1 LNGETMQLNG
11 IHGRRIASAA
21 FVALTWILMAQ
32 LSADA
37 QLAPAVETAAQTKV
51 RHERVAERRK
61 GVNLICHRGAWEHA
75 HENTLE
81 AYRATFELGGDGNE
95 FDIRVTKDGVLVLFH
110 DDMLD
115 HLLKADGN
123 VSDYTWEELQR
134 FPFRNPGPF
143 GEQCRIPTLAEVFEL
158 HRRYAGLMHLD
169 IKVHGIDRAIA
180 ALLTRMDMWDQVA
193 FCNEETGGVILRDPR
208 FKRCS
213 YKGGLYLDCGEVFPE
228 AIAAMLKRPGNAI
241 ILEEPTGVAL
251 ALGRKPGQLSTS
263 PVSPKPRLRPT
274 EESSPPS
281 VEQLVAV
288 LREAKDWNQVAET
301 PADRADSSKRI
312 RARARAA
319 EQLLEIKTSSPQAFA
334 ALEERVRQ
342 RSLHKDWMD
351 HGFDGAVALRSL
363 ILLGAPNA
371 VEVARFAL
379 WRDDPALDPVVD
391 HRWHSP
397 RSWTDFRVKMVI
409 FPALEQRPSAQSAS
423 LCREYLALSDAEA
436 KKIGPPQFEE
446 AARALLAASPQSA
459 TALELMKHRL
469 QEVRGRAIL
478 VCLAHV
484 RKPWAVAALT
494 EGAPFALSMGTD
506 HD

>member
-1 LNGETMQLNG
+1 MNGETMQKNG
-11 IHGRRIASAA
+11 IHGRRMASAA
-21 FVALTWILMAQ
+21 FVALAWILMVQ
-32 LSADA
+32 LRADA
-37 QLAPAVETAAQTKV
+37 QLAPSRETAAQTRQ

-61 GVNLICHRGAWEHA
+61 GVNIICHRGSSEHA

-95 FDIRVTKDGVLVLFH
+95 FDIRITKDGVLVVFH

-115 HLLKADGN
+115 RLLKADGK
-123 VSDYTWEELQR
+123 VRDYTWEELQR
-134 FPFRNPGPF
+134 FRFRNPGPF

-180 ALLTRMDMWDQVA
+180 ALLTRMEMWDQAA

-228 AIAAMLKRPGNAI
+228 AIAAVLKRPGNAI

-251 ALGRKPGQLSTS
+251 ALGRKPGKLSTS
-263 PVSPKPRLRPT
+263 PVSPKPRLGPT
-274 EESSPPS
+274 EESSPHS
-281 VEQLVAV
+281 VEQLVAI
-288 LREAKDWNQVAET
+288 LRDAQDWNQVAET
-301 PADRADSSKRI
+301 PADRIRSSKRI

-334 ALEERVRQ
+334 ALEERVRN
-342 RSLHKDWMD
+342 RSLHNDWMD
-351 HGFDGAVALRSL
+351 HGFDGAAALRSL

-371 VEVARFAL
+371 VELARFAL
-379 WRDDPALDPVVD
+379 WRDDPALEAVVD
-391 HRWHSP
+391 PRWHNP

-409 FPALEQRPSAQSAS
+409 FPALERRPSPQSAS

-436 KKIGPPQFEE
+436 KKLGPPQFEE
-446 AARALLAASPQSA
+446 AARALLAASPQTE

-469 QEVRGRAIL
+469 QGVRGRAIL

-484 RKPWAVAALT
+484 REPWALAALT
-494 EGAPFALSMGTD
+494 EGAPFALKMRTD
-506 HD
+506 RD

>member
-1 LNGETMQLNG
+1 MKLRSQQSEVDFCRETNVLNGETMQQNG

-21 FVALTWILMAQ
+21 LVALSWILMAQ
-32 LSADA
+32 LSAEA
-37 QLAPAVETAAQTKV
+37 QLAPAVETAAQTRE

-61 GVNLICHRGAWEHA
+61 GVNLICHRGASEHA

-228 AIAAMLKRPGNAI
+228 AIAAVLKRPGNAI

-251 ALGRKPGQLSTS
+251 ALGRKPGKLSTS

-288 LREAKDWNQVAET
+288 LRDAKDWNQVAET
-301 PADRADSSKRI
+301 PADRAASSKRI

-319 EQLLEIKTSSPQAFA
+319 ETTPRDQNLFASSLRGSGRAGPQAEPAQGLDGSRLRRRGGFA
-334 ALEERVRQ
+334 V
-342 RSLHKDWMD
+342 
-351 HGFDGAVALRSL
+351 V
-363 ILLGAPNA
+363 
-371 VEVARFAL
+371 
-379 WRDDPALDPVVD
+379 DPA
-391 HRWHSP
+391 R
-397 RSWTDFRVKMVI
+397 
-409 FPALEQRPSAQSAS
+409 
-423 LCREYLALSDAEA
+423 CAE
-436 KKIGPPQFEE
+436 
-446 AARALLAASPQSA
+446 R
-459 TALELMKHRL
+459 
-469 QEVRGRAIL
+469 
-478 VCLAHV
+478 C
-484 RKPWAVAALT
+484 
-494 EGAPFALSMGTD
+494 
-506 HD
+506 

>member
-1 LNGETMQLNG
+1 MNGETMQKILF
-11 IHGRRIASAA
+11 HHRWMASAA
-21 FVALTWILMAQ
+21 FVALAWISMAQ
-32 LSADA
+32 SSADA
-37 QLAPAVETAAQTKV
+37 QLAPSVETAAQTRQ

-61 GVNLICHRGAWEHA
+61 GVNLICHRGSSEHA

-95 FDIRVTKDGVLVLFH
+95 FDIRVTKDGVLVVFH

-115 HLLKADGN
+115 HLLKAVGN
-123 VSDYTWEELQR
+123 VNEYTWEELQR
-134 FPFRNPGPF
+134 FPFRNPGAF

-180 ALLTRMDMWDQVA
+180 ELLTRMDMWDQAA

-228 AIAAMLKRPGNAI
+228 AIAAVLKRPGNAI

-251 ALGRKPGQLSTS
+251 ALGRKPGKLSTS
-263 PVSPKPRLRPT
+263 PVSPQPRLGPT
-274 EESSPPS
+274 EESSTLS
-281 VEQLVAV
+281 VEQLVAI
-288 LREAKDWNQVAET
+288 LRDAKDWNQVAET
-301 PADRADSSKRI
+301 PADRVRSSKRI

-319 EQLLEIKTSSPQAFA
+319 EQF
-334 ALEERVRQ
+334 RD

-371 VEVARFAL
+371 VELARFTL
-379 WRDDPALDPVVD
+379 WRDDPALEPVVD

-397 RSWTDFRVKMVI
+397 RSWTDFRVKNVV
-409 FPALEQRPSAQSAS
+409 FPALEQRPSPQSAS
-423 LCREYLALSDAEA
+423 LCREYLALGDAEA
-436 KKIGPPQFEE
+436 KKIGPTQFEE
-446 AARALLAASPQSA
+446 AARALLAASPQTA

-478 VCLAHV
+478 VCLAHI
-484 RKPWAVAALT
+484 REPWALAALT
-494 EGAPFALSMGTD
+494 EGAPFALKMRTD
-506 HD
+506 RD